1 MGTRLTAVLAAVLAL
16 TLAAAALAAAAM
28 IGIYHDGMG
37 TDGQRRQMVKV
48 SGARCRADG
57 LGKALRVTIGK
68 RTRECG
74 YRTPVLGRQLE
85 IAATERLLGSTPP
98 AARHK
103 AFLAVNLRG
112 EGARAG
118 YQLAV
123 YPLQRKVQ
131 LREVLANGQ
140 VKYLAIERDVATV
153 KGLDEA
159 NQLRLRATDLGAG
172 GGCQLLA
179 FVGGK
184 LVAEAT
190 DEAAG
195 ELQGRFSGFSVGAA
209 AKAKGIAASIDDVV
223 LRVPSPF

>member
-1 MGTRLTAVLAAVLAL
+1 MRVRLTAALAAVLAL
-16 TLAAAALAAAAM
+16 TLAAAAFAAAAM
-28 IGIYHDGMG
+28 IGIYRDGMG
-37 TDGQRRQMVKV
+37 TEGQRKQMVKV

-112 EGARAG
+112 DGARAG

-159 NQLRLRATDLGAG
+159 NQLRLSAIDAE
-172 GGCQLLA
+172 GGCQVLG
-179 FVGGK
+179 FVNGK
-184 LVAEAT
+184 QVVTAT
-190 DEAAG
+190 DESPG
-195 ELQGRFSGFSVGAA
+195 ELSGRFSGFSAGAA
-209 AKAKGIAASIDDVV
+209 AKAKGIAASVDDVV

>member
-1 MGTRLTAVLAAVLAL
+1 MRVRLTAALAAVLAL
-16 TLAAAALAAAAM
+16 TLAFAALAAAAM
-28 IGIYHDGMG
+28 IGVYRDGMG
-37 TDGQRRQMVKV
+37 TEGQRKQMVKV
-48 SGARCRADG
+48 SGERCRADG

-74 YRTPVLGRQLE
+74 YRTPVLGRELE

-98 AARHK
+98 TARHK

-112 EGARAG
+112 DGARAG

-140 VKYLAIERDVATV
+140 VRYLAIERDIATV

-159 NQLRLRATDLGAG
+159 NQLRLSAIDAE
-172 GGCQLLA
+172 GGCQLLG
-179 FVGGK
+179 FVNGK
-184 LVAEAT
+184 QVVTAT
-190 DEAAG
+190 DESPG
-195 ELQGRFSGFSVGAA
+195 ELSGRFSGFSVGAA
-209 AKAKGIAASIDDVV
+209 AKAKGIAASVDDVV